1 MLNET
6 TLLRHLQRKLG
17 TQLFNALPIDYF
29 LDVLNEET
37 LVTWSSYYPKLIR
50 GVKITQACAIPTFDP
65 INNVQ
70 EYHKYKIPK
79 FNPEDEY
86 IGIEK
91 FIFNG
96 QGCDQVYAGFNGP
109 LADAAI
115 SKVRSILPIP
125 AVRWH
130 ASFEAPD
137 FCEVYPYRRVHQD
150 FVLIMQRKV
159 RLSEIPIGL
168 CGIFK
173 KLFVL
178 DVKDTIYNDFP
189 AARDSGV
196 LNGVEINTS
205 ISDYSNAASD
215 RDSVLETLDGDYFTN
230 PERFETFLSQ
240 D

>member
-6 TLLRHLQRKLG
+6 TLLRHLQRQLGSKL
-17 TQLFNALPIDYF
+17 FDALDIDYF
-29 LDVLNEET
+29 MDILNEET
-37 LVTWSSYYPKLIR
+37 LITWSTYYPKLIR

-96 QGCDQVYAGFNGP
+96 QGYEQAYAGFNGP

-115 SKVRSILPIP
+115 SKVRSLLPIP
-125 AVRWH
+125 AVRWR
-130 ASFEAPD
+130 AEFESPD
-137 FCEVYPYRRVHQD
+137 FCDVYPYRRVHQD

-159 RLSEIPIGL
+159 RLSEIPSGL
-168 CGIFK
+168 WELFK
-173 KLFVL
+173 KLYVA
-178 DVKDTIYNDFP
+178 DVKIAIYNEFP

-196 LNGVEINTS
+196 LNGIEINTN
-205 ISDYSNAASD
+205 ISEFSNANSD
-215 RDSVLETLDGDYFTN
+215 RDTYIEKMDGDYYKN
-230 PERFETFLSQ
+230 PDRFETFLSQ